1 MDKHP
6 VPPRRRR
13 LYEALIRAVDL
24 VVYAAVFAGGCY
36 AMFATPST
44 VVDELGDA
52 DWLIVF
58 WSIMLLAGGSV
69 GFAGRAFRRWMVET
83 PATVASF
90 TGILVYVIVLGRY
103 AFTSITAAVAVA
115 LTVVAA
121 LTMARR
127 WLELQIFATEP
138 GLNLRGRFLA
148 ALGRRTANTVPR
160 DQ

>member
-13 LYEALIRAVDL
+13 LYESLIRAVDL
-24 VVYAAVFAGGCY
+24 VVYAAVLLSGVY

-44 VVDELGDA
+44 VVDELAGA
-52 DWLIVF
+52 EWLIVF
-58 WSIMLLAGGSV
+58 WSVMLLAGGAV
-69 GFAGRAFRRWMVET
+69 GFVGRLMRRWLVET

-103 AFTSITAAVAVA
+103 AFSSITAAVAVA
-115 LTVVAA
+115 LVIVAA

-138 GLNLRGRFLA
+138 GLNLKGWIAEAVR
-148 ALGRRTANTVPR
+148 RRTANIVPR
-160 DQ
+160 EQ

>member
-6 VPPRRRR
+6 IPPRRRR
-13 LYEALIRAVDL
+13 FYEMCIRLVDL
-24 VVYAAVFAGGCY
+24 IVYAAVFAGGVY
-36 AMFATPST
+36 AIAATPST
-44 VVDELGDA
+44 VVDELGSA
-52 DWLIVF
+52 NWLIVF
-58 WSIMLLAGGSV
+58 WSVMLLAGGLV
-69 GFAGRAFRRWMVET
+69 GFAGRLTRFWMVET

-90 TGILVYVIVLGRY
+90 TGVLVYVIVLGRF

-138 GLNLRGRFLA
+138 GLNVRGRIVA
-148 ALGRRTANTVPR
+148 ALGRRTANIVPR